1 MAGPPA
7 RLGQLPTSP
16 GMVSVILHTP
26 LGVWIVDP
34 FAPADP
40 SVDRIMRMLGIDVE
54 LRLGPPNQDDLDSP
68 KLSTGLVAAGGLL
81 AILAWQMYRKVRR

>member
-1 MAGPPA
+1 
-7 RLGQLPTSP
+7 
-16 GMVSVILHTP
+16 MVTVVLHTP

-34 FAPADP
+34 FAPPDP

-54 LRLGPPNQDDLDSP
+54 LRLGPPNEQDLSAP

-81 AILAWQMYRKVRR
+81 AILAWQVYRRTR